1 MSGCRLA
8 RPRPFAVGLVLIAIG
23 AFVPPAPAEIVVLA
37 GGGFL
42 KASAYEVLGE
52 RVILTLASGGELRL
66 PLSRVERIVEDE
78 VVDAPESLG
87 RAAGSD
93 FRLNHDPADSAPAVP
108 YGDQMLAAAEGAGLN
123 PALLAAMARAESAFD
138 ADAVSHKGARGLMQV
153 MPATGHRFGA
163 DPAALFEPQVNLRA
177 AARYLVWLRDRFDD
191 DLDLILAAYNAGE
204 ATVDR
209 YHGVPPYRET
219 REYVRRVR
227 SYLQDS

>member
-1 MSGCRLA
+1 MSRS
-8 RPRPFAVGLVLIAIG
+8 RMRRSHRIAIAFTVIAAG
-23 AFVPPAPAEIVVLA
+23 TFVPPALAEIVVLA

-52 RVILTLASGGELRL
+52 RVRLTLASGGELRL

-78 VVDAPESLG
+78 IVRAPESLDVV
-87 RAAGSD
+87 AGED
-93 FRLNHDPADSAPAVP
+93 FRLDHDPADPAPTVP

-153 MPATGHRFGA
+153 MPATGRRFGA

-177 AARYLVWLRDRFDD
+177 AARYLDWLRDRFED